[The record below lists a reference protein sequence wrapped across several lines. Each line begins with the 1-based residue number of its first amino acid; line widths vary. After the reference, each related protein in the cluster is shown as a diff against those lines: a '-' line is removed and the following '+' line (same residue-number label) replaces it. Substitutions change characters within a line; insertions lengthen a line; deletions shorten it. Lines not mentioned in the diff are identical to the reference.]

1 MGNWD
6 PAAALEYHEA
16 TKHSYVSVRMPGRGL
31 DWENFPY
38 PFKVYRDA
46 PKVELPGSFP
56 SPALSVLEALGVVV
70 PSTGRELELRLV
82 AELLFYSAGITRIK
96 DYGWERVYF
105 RAAPATG
112 NLHETELY
120 LVVGG
125 GGELEPGVYHF
136 DPCEFSLSQ
145 LRRGDYRERLARS
158 TLSPEVRDSG
168 LSIVLSSVAWRNAWK
183 YGPRSYRHW
192 FWDGGALCA
201 NLLAVSRAEGLEP
214 QVLMGFVDDEVNALI
229 GAEPPREAAIAV
241 VVLKG
246 IESSPPDP
254 SPPTDPIPYRP
265 MPYSRREVQY
275 REIAEAHASSSL
287 RDADEV
293 AIWREGVTRLR
304 PTGDLN
310 PSARSGLWGDLRPLR
325 LGEAILLRGSARRF
339 SRTSIRG
346 DVLRAVTWAMSTPIE
361 ADFIPRGWPTL
372 LERFAIVNA
381 VEGLDPGSYRHQL
394 SSCELRPLKTGNFRR
409 VAGYLCLEQDL
420 GSDASVVFFL
430 MSRLGEVLGHLG
442 NRGYRAVQFE
452 AGIRVGL
459 AYLVAYSMGVGATGL
474 TFYDDDV
481 REFFAPASDG
491 MENMMVVALGN
502 PSYRSRPGRVHVR
515 ECRHP
520 AVRGREALY
529 CY

>member
-6 PAAALEYHEA
+6 TNDALEYHEN
-16 TKHSYVSVRMPGRGL
+16 TKHSYVSVRLRGRGL
-31 DWENFPY
+31 DWENMPY
-38 PFKVYRDA
+38 PFKVYPDA
-46 PKVELPGSFP
+46 PRVELPSSFP
-56 SPALSVLEALGVVV
+56 SPTATLFEALRR
-70 PSTGRELELRLV
+70 PESRTLREIELPLI

-96 DYGWERVYF
+96 DYGWGRVYF
-105 RAAPATG
+105 RAAAATG

-125 GGELEPGVYHF
+125 GGDLEPGVYHF
-136 DPCEFSLSQ
+136 DPCEFCLSQ
-145 LRRGDYRERLARS
+145 IRRGDYRQRLARS
-158 TLSPEVRDSG
+158 TRSAEVLESG
-168 LSIVLSSVAWRNAWK
+168 LTVVLSSVAWRNAWK

-214 QVLMGFVDDEVNALI
+214 EVLMGFVDEEVNALI
-229 GAEPPREAAIAV
+229 GAEQPREAAIAV
-241 VVLKG
+241 VALKG
-246 IESSPPDP
+246 LESSHPGSSP
-254 SPPTDPIPYRP
+254 STDPIRYRP

-275 REIAEAHASSSL
+275 REIAEAHASSCL

-293 AIWREGVTRLR
+293 ARWRDGAGRLR
-304 PTGDLN
+304 PTSDLE
-310 PSARSGLWGDLRPLR
+310 PPAASWLWADLRPLP

-339 SRTSIRG
+339 TQTPIRG
-346 DVLRAVTWAMSTPIE
+346 EVLRAVTWAMCAPIE
-361 ADFIPRGWPTL
+361 ADFVPRGLTTL

-381 VEGLDPGSYRHQL
+381 VDGLDPGSYLHERGSL
-394 SSCELRPLKTGNFRR
+394 ELRLLKPGNFRR
-409 VAGYLCLEQDL
+409 VAGYLCLEQGL

-430 MSRLGEVLGHLG
+430 MARLGEVLGHMG

-452 AGIRVGL
+452 AGVRVGL
-459 AYLVAYSMGVGATGL
+459 AYLVAYSLGIGATGL
-474 TFYDDDV
+474 TFYDDV

-502 PSYRSRPGRVHVR
+502 PSYRSRPGRIHVR

-520 AVRGREALY
+520 AFRRS
-529 CY
+529 

>member
-38 PFKVYRDA
+38 PFKVYPDA
-46 PKVELPGSFP
+46 PKVELPSSFP
-56 SPALSVLEALGVVV
+56 SPAPSVLEAFGGSV
-70 PSTGRELELRLV
+70 PLTKRVLELDLI

-96 DYGWERVYF
+96 DYGWGRVYF

-145 LRRGDYRERLARS
+145 LRRGDFRERLSRS
-158 TLSPEVRDSG
+158 TLSPEIGYSG

-214 QVLMGFVDDEVNALI
+214 EVLMGFVDEEVNALI

-246 IESSPPDP
+246 IESSPPGS
-254 SPPTDPIPYRP
+254 SPPTDPIRYRP

-275 REIAEAHASSSL
+275 REIAEAHASSCL

-293 AIWREGVTRLR
+293 AKWREGVRRLR
-304 PTGDLN
+304 PTGDFE
-310 PSARSGLWGDLRPLR
+310 PPAASGLRSDLRPLP
-325 LGEAILLRGSARRF
+325 LGEAILLRGSTRKF
-339 SRTSIRG
+339 SRTAIRG
-346 DVLRAVTWAMSTPIE
+346 EVLRAVTRAISAPIE
-361 ADFIPRGWPTL
+361 ADFVPRGLPTL

-381 VEGLDPGSYRHQL
+381 VDGLDPGSYLHEL
-394 SSCELRPLKTGNFRR
+394 GSCELRLLRPGNFRR
-409 VAGYLCLEQDL
+409 VAGYLCLEQSL
-420 GSDASVVFFL
+420 GSDASVVLFL
-430 MSRLGEVLGHLG
+430 MARLGEVLGHTG

-452 AGIRVGL
+452 AGIRVGH
-459 AYLVAYSMGVGATGL
+459 AYLVAYSLGIGATGL

-481 REFFAPASDG
+481 REFFAPASNG
-491 MENMMVVALGN
+491 MENMMVAALGN
-502 PSYRSRPGRVHVR
+502 PSYRSRPGKVHLR
-515 ECRHP
+515 DCRHP
-520 AVRGREALY
+520 ASERA
-529 CY
+529 